1 MRSEPTIQ
9 GRSDPGGARILD
21 IGYQHYTGIRLGTW
35 HSFMVMIQGSAL
47 RGLGIR
53 RAFRDKVAP
62 WSLIGLT
69 LLPTFALLLIQ
80 VITGGK
86 LRLPPVYEPVIR
98 NEALFFFL
106 FAGLVAPD
114 LVCADRRMRVVS
126 LYFAS
131 PIRRFHY
138 VCAQVVA
145 LVSLLCL
152 LTVLPTLL
160 LFIGNA
166 LLADSAAQYVT
177 ANAGDLWHI
186 LVGGLIIAVYF
197 GVLALAVSAFTDRRA
212 YASGFF
218 LGLLLVTSVVASIIT
233 NAMQFSG
240 NEWFALIDLS
250 ALPIHVVG
258 WFFGAALP
266 APATGSSPV
275 PGGAYL
281 IATLAVIVVGFA
293 MLLWR
298 YLEVED

>member
-1 MRSEPTIQ
+1 MRIEPNVD

-21 IGYQHYTGIRLGTW
+21 LGYQHYTGARLGTW
-35 HSFMVMIQGSAL
+35 HSFLVMVRGSAL

-53 RAFRDKVAP
+53 RAFRDKVMP

-69 LLPTFALLLIQ
+69 LIPTFALLLIQ
-80 VITGGK
+80 VITSGALG
-86 LRLPPVYEPVIR
+86 LTSAYEPIFR
-98 NEALFFFL
+98 NEALFYFL
-106 FAGLVAPD
+106 FAGLAAPD

-166 LLADSAAQYVT
+166 LLASSAAKYVT
-177 ANAGDLWHI
+177 TNAGDLWHL
-186 LVGGLIIAVYF
+186 LVGGLLTAVYF
-197 GVLALAVSAFTDRRA
+197 GVLALAVAAFTDRRA

-218 LGLLLVTSVVASIIT
+218 LGLLLVSSVVASIIT
-233 NAMQFSG
+233 QVMQFSG
-240 NEWFALIDLS
+240 NEWFALVDLS

-258 WFFGAALP
+258 WFFGGAIP
-266 APATGSSPV
+266 SPLT
-275 PGGAYL
+275 GGAYL
-281 IATLAVIVVGFA
+281 IATLAVIVIGFA

-298 YLEVED
+298 YMEVKD

>member
-1 MRSEPTIQ
+1 MRIEPNVD

-21 IGYQHYTGIRLGTW
+21 IGYQHYTGTRLGTR
-35 HSFMVMIQGSAL
+35 HSFLVMVRGSAL

-53 RAFRDKVAP
+53 RAFRDKVMP

-69 LLPTFALLLIQ
+69 LIPTFALLLIQ
-80 VITGGK
+80 VITGGA
-86 LRLPPVYEPVIR
+86 LGLTSVYEPIFR
-98 NEALFFFL
+98 NEALFYFL

-166 LLADSAAQYVT
+166 LLAGSAAKYVT
-177 ANAGDLWHI
+177 TNAGDLWHL
-186 LVGGLIIAVYF
+186 LVGGLLTAVYF

-218 LGLLLVTSVVASIIT
+218 LGLLLVSSVVASIIT
-233 NAMQFSG
+233 HVMQFSG

-258 WFFGAALP
+258 WFFGVAIPFPL
-266 APATGSSPV
+266 T
-275 PGGAYL
+275 GGAYL
-281 IATLAVIVVGFA
+281 IVTLAVIVIGFA
-293 MLLWR
+293 VLLWR